1 MIYLGYSGGSCII
14 FKTLSILEICQIH
27 NHNWRLKMPPCKVK
41 TEQQNNC
48 FFSNLPLTG
57 LSDFSCGNQN
67 PWRISASTD
76 IYITWRWNKRNN
88 FLNWTDELPS
98 RMRQTWYSTWKPT
111 SPGQFCYG
119 AWGRPPCWGPW
130 TGSWARA
137 CRGYCRTLSGNTA
150 GDTAGY
156 CQVTLQGIL
165 QDIVR

>member
-88 FLNWTDELPS
+88 FLNCTDESPPGWDRRDIPHESLRVPVS
-98 RMRQTWYSTWKPT
+98 SVTEHEAGRHVED
-111 SPGQFCYG
+111 PGQ
-119 AWGRPPCWGPW
+119 AAEPGR
-130 TGSWARA
+130 
-137 CRGYCRTLSGNTA
+137 A
-150 GDTAGY
+150 GDTAGH

-165 QDIVR
+165 QDIAR